1 MIDWSRIPNVI
12 GNQNALANRST
23 HAIVVIDMAG
33 EILMANPA
41 TKEALGYASFEGMN
55 IRDIAPPPFT
65 ILFKPEYI
73 EKGYATDVRQFLHR
87 DGRLK
92 WMSAQGI
99 VLRDEQDNPW
109 GYFIYIYDSTTEREL
124 RAEIEHL
131 SSRMRGVVESI
142 QQALNKKAALP
153 ADVSPAEREIA
164 ALVKEGLSSK
174 EIAAVRHMGVKSVE
188 NVRVALR
195 RKLGIGRRTSLRGA
209 LQDYG
214 DL

>member
-1 MIDWSRIPNVI
+1 
-12 GNQNALANRST
+12 
-23 HAIVVIDMAG
+23 
-33 EILMANPA
+33 
-41 TKEALGYASFEGMN
+41 
-55 IRDIAPPPFT
+55 
-65 ILFKPEYI
+65 
-73 EKGYATDVRQFLHR
+73 
-87 DGRLK
+87 
-92 WMSAQGI
+92 MSAQGI

-109 GYFIYIYDSTTEREL
+109 GYFIYMYDSTTEREL